1 LKGTSRISS
10 RHNHRN
16 GSPEIRNVP
25 VFRSERRGHSDFPAQ
40 IELDVPGEWKIGMS
54 PWDFMDKLK
63 VGVVGVGALGQHHAR
78 VYASLPNASLV
89 GVVDVRPGRAEEI
102 AGPLGT
108 QAFDDYR
115 RLLGK
120 VDAVSIAAP
129 TTLHAAIGIE
139 FLKAGADVLI
149 EKPISHTLQDADRLI
164 AAARENRRVL
174 QIGHLER
181 FNPAVRALREIVNRP
196 RFFEAHRMGLFSP
209 RSLDIDVVLDL
220 MIHDLDLILLLV
232 PSAPSHISAV
242 GISILT
248 KRIDIANARIEFA
261 DGCVAN
267 VTASRVS
274 MEKIRKLRL
283 FQKQEYISLDYT
295 RQDVAIYGLKGR
307 PEGGTPEI
315 AARRLTPA
323 RREPLEDELRAFL
336 GAITGSGAV
345 ECTGEEGRKA
355 LELALKILELCEIAQ
370 AREIDTK

>member
-1 LKGTSRISS
+1 
-10 RHNHRN
+10 
-16 GSPEIRNVP
+16 
-25 VFRSERRGHSDFPAQ
+25 
-40 IELDVPGEWKIGMS
+40 
-54 PWDFMDKLK
+54 MDKIR
-63 VGVVGVGALGQHHAR
+63 VGVVGVGSLGQHHAR
-78 VYASLPNASLV
+78 VYASLPNADLV
-89 GVVDVRPGRAEEI
+89 GVVDTRPERAGEI

-108 QAFDDYR
+108 QAFHDHR
-115 RLLGK
+115 HLLGK
-120 VDAVSIAAP
+120 VDAVSIATP
-129 TTLHAAIGIE
+129 TTLHAAIGVE
-139 FLKAGADVLI
+139 FLNAGVDVLI

-164 AAARENRRVL
+164 AAARENGRVL

-181 FNPAVRALREIVNRP
+181 FNPAVRALREIVHRP

-209 RSLDIDVVLDL
+209 RSLDIDVILDL

-232 PSAPSHISAV
+232 PSRPSQISAV
-242 GISILT
+242 GIPILT
-248 KRIDIANARIEFA
+248 KRIDIASARIQFA

-295 RQDVAIYGLKGR
+295 RQDVAIYSLKGR

-315 AARRLTPA
+315 VGRKLTPA

-336 GAITGSGAV
+336 DAARHSGAV

-355 LELALKILELCEIAQ
+355 LELALQILEQSEAAQ
-370 AREIDTK
+370 AREIDSN